1 MTKNYFGWLNAKN
14 AVELYFDDKQAFDKA
29 MHLLLD
35 LFRHYKDYK
44 SVCRAV
50 YQPKYEV
57 LKPLMG
63 VFNEGTL
70 FICPEVQGKTEED
83 WKNPLTYH
91 EYDSGKEAERME
103 NIVRESRGT
112 YKLRQTEPVESR
124 GTYKLRNT
132 GSDKTM

>member
-1 MTKNYFGWLNAKN
+1 MTKNYFNWLNAKN

-44 SVCRAV
+44 SMCRAV
-50 YQPKYEV
+50 YQPKYEA

-63 VFNEGTL
+63 VLNDEGTL
-70 FICPEVQGKTEED
+70 LICPEVQGKTEADLE
-83 WKNPLTYH
+83 NPLKYT

-103 NIVRESRGT
+103 DIVRESRGT
-112 YKLRQTEPVESR
+112 YKLRQTESEPR
-124 GTYKLRNT
+124 RTYKLGT
-132 GSDKTM
+132 GTGKTM